1 MTGQP
6 LRKRLLTLA
15 DKPRVISNYNGGYW
29 VEKMTTDGPIVE
41 TKHTFQEAINLASW
55 WGAVRKE
62 ATS

>member
-6 LRKRLLTLA
+6 LRKRLLTL
-15 DKPRVISNYNGGYW
+15 DCKPRVIVSYGGNFW
-29 VEKMTTDGPIVE
+29 VEKMTPNGPIVE

-62 ATS
+62 AAK